1 MGAAI
6 GHADPP
12 GEFGLFTTMRA
23 FARRGS
29 GRRAHACEDLQNVGN
44 SKIERRDALA
54 MGQQTV
60 EVTFQGE
67 QVGSYTDKNTTYT
80 LYCVPNSAPNDLY
93 VVHVD
98 EGDESWLETNGGQGL
113 SEGMLGTFFPQLAE
127 AFVGEQVYPHKYR

>member
-1 MGAAI
+1 ME
-6 GHADPP
+6 H
-12 GEFGLFTTMRA
+12 
-23 FARRGS
+23 
-29 GRRAHACEDLQNVGN
+29 
-44 SKIERRDALA
+44 IE
-54 MGQQTV
+54 QQTV

-67 QVGSYTDKNTTYT
+67 QVGSHIDKNATYT
-80 LYCVPNSAPNDLY
+80 LYSVPDDLY